1 MVAGVLLSNLWNL
14 KEIDLWGSMHLT
26 DIPDLSKATKLV
38 RVNLV
43 TSDELTRLDLFVVR
57 KLESLNVN
65 SRSLKQLELPWCPHL
80 KEIAVVSDEI
90 TALKLRRSAIASLPL
105 LISSLPKLTLLDL
118 SDCQDLV
125 SLPELPPSLRLL
137 LLDNCKNLVS
147 LPELPSSLD
156 WLSVVYCISLETE
169 MCQRLVLQQL
179 LGPNLYDRDSKY
191 FVFPGNHV
199 IDKCEFQTIGPS
211 MSIPASCLNI
221 SYLCG
226 FIYCVIFPKKF
237 PRILCR
243 GIYSTL
249 DEVGMSV
256 SIYED
261 DTQLWH
267 TRSPPVRRSPL
278 EFARSDHVMFGY
290 HDLSKFDGMS
300 EVHHPS
306 KDVRIIFQLHE
317 EHYDPNTITSGY
329 GVFPV
334 YATTSGFKL
343 QIF

>member
-38 RVNLV
+38 LVNLGFCRRISCLSR
-43 TSDELTRLDLFVVR
+43 TSTI
-57 KLESLNVN
+57 
-65 SRSLKQLELPWCPHL
+65 LK
-80 KEIAVVSDEI
+80 
-90 TALKLRRSAIASLPL
+90 IAS
-105 LISSLPKLTLLDL
+105 
-118 SDCQDLV
+118 
-125 SLPELPPSLRLL
+125 
-137 LLDNCKNLVS
+137 LDNCKNLVS
-147 LPELPSSLD
+147 LPSFHLP
-156 WLSVVYCISLETE
+156 WIGECRLSHFVGDRDVSTL
-169 MCQRLVLQQL
+169 LQQL

-199 IDKCEFQTIGPS
+199 IDECEFQTIGPS
-211 MSIPASCLNI
+211 MIIPASCLNI

-226 FIYCVIFPKKF
+226 FIYCIIFPKKF

-256 SIYED
+256 PIYED

-278 EFARSDHVMFGY
+278 EFERSDHVIFGY
-290 HDLSKFDGMS
+290 HDLIKFDGMTVPRARPS
-300 EVHHPS
+300 PTLTAAHCGQRDGRGEAAAAADVIEHLEPDGVGAGGGGFGPLPCALPPPPPSTISATAASLRALCHARHLPSHP
-306 KDVRIIFQLHE
+306 L
-317 EHYDPNTITSGY
+317 PTICLCRLPSH
-329 GVFPV
+329 P
-334 YATTSGFKL
+334 L
-343 QIF
+343 PPICLRRLP